1 MAGTVMSLDIVSIDH
16 CYSKPWSA
24 HPDASNARPLRTLY
38 MDKFPRN
45 RSLEQSLP
53 EPDIQIDVESVTPVM
68 PVMYDTSKARSL
80 MCEVERQVLSLHDDR
95 GDEWEDKVNRVGWTP
110 QQNRLFNKVNKLLVG
125 DRLSKLAN
133 VGTKNEPIQRRNQV
147 DKTAKRVRHALA
159 TYKWNPKLMQWLH
172 GVLLD
177 NLGTQA
183 LAIYLEVLQT
193 LRTKIPS
200 LIDRMTSVGGTSLR
214 SQQLSGEVLANII
227 KKSWDP
233 IHSTYS
239 QMKLKKLPG
248 NPLILVA
255 PSGPTGPNSP
265 QTKRMRYWNNQLM
278 GLGKVIPVMMHM
290 INTGSG
296 VSIAQCLEHMIVAVR
311 TKVEELK
318 SHFVNRPIVLLGW
331 NIGALVACHVAL
343 QESVSAIVCLGFPY
357 TGVGGGR
364 GDADDQLLDCRTPTL
379 FVIGQHANTCSI
391 DDIED
396 MREKMRAENSL
407 VVVGG
412 SDDNLRM
419 SRAKKKSE
427 GLTQIMVDKGIL
439 DEISDFLGG
448 VLTQGAIMQ
457 ESVIVDLS
465 DISGARKTVQ
475 VQDIDSFAT
484 QTTLDGSEE
493 GTPGRLSIA
502 KALRARALGSSSS
515 FDSPQSV
522 SSVASMGSPVRIK
535 RKYTKR
541 KDVTKP
547 LGIPSPRKRFRS
559 TPTPPPML
567 SPVSMVQ
574 SPQSAGTLQTMA
586 CAPELSG
593 LLQSRLPTFRIVTDE
608 RGQSRAVFATPATP
622 TSQASTTEAPLVNL
636 PSPAILGSL
645 EEPPLVAYKLDD
657 YQKKFQD
664 PEPTA
669 PRTTAISMEAIIR
682 AQQASQSQAQP
693 STSTPI
699 SSLLSLARQIPGV
712 SSPSSV
718 ASTIQQL
725 LSSLA
730 RSPLPTSVISPIISS
745 AQGLISSSHAAQ
757 SEVSGIQQISQS
769 AGLSQI
775 QISQSGSPLQ
785 NSVPT
790 LMSSLAKSSA
800 IPANSLLKRMTSVT
814 IEQPTDLAAKA
825 AAPKP
830 EVHEI
835 ATQSRLM
842 YVTPLNNQETTTI
855 DLTEDTDDNETE
867 VAQNSGPS
875 ANSQSSIQITVS
887 RQGAAPSIEQ
897 SSSLPQAMSLSK
909 HNFSN
914 HPSTISSTKILIENP
929 SPVKVSQ
936 PQLIASKIIAEDEA
950 SNELPQL
957 IATKIIEKEEEPINT
972 EPPQLSAMNLRTDN
986 KASHGILPSS
996 REVITVNKP
1005 IQSASAQLPKTTVTL
1020 VSTPVLS
1027 SPSVP
1032 SQSLK
1037 SSATKLDE
1045 EPHVQATLELETD
1058 KGTLKDAALPVDL
1071 TAPHSNTSR
1080 VKAAESE
1087 SLSSEKNVTVTVI
1100 GGASKS
1106 SACKELS
1113 DPEMTTSQPS
1123 GSMNT
1128 MTVTVVEGTLKG
1140 STKKEVSALASNS
1153 ESSGITKQSGSKVVS
1168 KSGTTSESC
1177 AKTVTVNVTE
1187 GGSSKPSSGQAVAGV
1202 ASTSETSGTPKQF
1215 TPKVAPGSAQLGDS
1229 SAKSKQASLASTR
1242 TRRIRTPKHLDL

>member
-147 DKTAKRVRHALA
+147 DKTAKR
-159 TYKWNPKLMQWLH
+159 NPKLMQWLH

-193 LRTKIPS
+193 LRTK
-200 LIDRMTSVGGTSLR
+200 
-214 SQQLSGEVLANII
+214 
-227 KKSWDP
+227 
-233 IHSTYS
+233 
-239 QMKLKKLPG
+239 KKLPG

-296 VSIAQCLEHMIVAVR
+296 VSIAQCLEHMIVA
-311 TKVEELK
+311 LK